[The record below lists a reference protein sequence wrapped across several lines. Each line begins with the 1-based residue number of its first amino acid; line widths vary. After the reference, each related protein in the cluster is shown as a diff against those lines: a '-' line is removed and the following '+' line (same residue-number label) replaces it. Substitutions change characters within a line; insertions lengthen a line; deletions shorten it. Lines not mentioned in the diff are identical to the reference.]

1 MVTTIVVSGQGVVQL
16 GAEWEL
22 NRVHKLTTFISNAKL
37 RMTEE
42 VLEVGVKCLLK
53 ALPKLETNGLELN

>member
-1 MVTTIVVSGQGVVQL
+1 
-16 GAEWEL
+16 L
-22 NRVHKLTTFISNAKL
+22 NRVHKLTTFILNAKL

-53 ALPKLETNGLELN
+53 ALPKLETSDLELN